1 MTVRELNRDQLTE
14 LKCMYYVQLV
24 NECLFAKVMGVDI
37 DEPSYDMIEKVNEYV
52 SDEVIFDAYDN
63 TLCLQKMI
71 SSVVRKGVLNMLDI
85 TNLYAYRIEELAV
98 GIVKAE
104 SYEDAREKVKAAYLK
119 HNDCFDSERDF
130 IELKE
135 IAENDSWFSDNPDVV
150 EVDELI

>member
-14 LKCMYYVQLV
+14 LKRMYYVQLV

-63 TLCLQKMI
+63 TVFTEDDFT
-71 SSVVRKGVLNMLDI
+71 VVRKGVLNILDI

-150 EVDELI
+150 EVDELV